1 MIRLYTIWEWGV
13 NRRQKVCPIKMKPKE
28 EGLARHPSPRRRS
41 KTMEMTM
48 KARSFRISFS
58 IGELTKGKVAI

>member
-1 MIRLYTIWEWGV
+1 M
-13 NRRQKVCPIKMKPKE
+13 CPIKMKPKE